1 MFDRIRISAQ
11 GRNQLIQIKR
21 KTGIETY
28 NVICRYALI
37 LSLAE
42 ESLPPKETISF
53 VGGLEI
59 EWRVFCG
66 NENELYENLL
76 IQRCKDDG
84 LETTNEN
91 LKEILTVHLQ
101 RGLAYLNA
109 NPTQIFNL
117 N

>member
-28 NVICRYALI
+28 NIICRYALV
-37 LSLAE
+37 LSLSE
-42 ESLPPKETISF
+42 KSLPPKETFSSS
-53 VGGLEI
+53 GGLEI

-76 IQRCKDDG
+76 VQRCKVDD
-84 LETTNEN
+84 LDPNYEN
-91 LKEILTVHLQ
+91 LKDLLLVHLH

-109 NPTQIFNL
+109 NPEQIFL
-117 N
+117 V

>member
-21 KTGIETY
+21 RTGIETY
-28 NVICRYALI
+28 NIICRYALV

-42 ESLPPKETISF
+42 VSLPPQESF
-53 VGGLEI
+53 SATGGLEI

-76 IQRCKDDG
+76 VQRCKTDG
-84 LETTNEN
+84 IPITHEN
-91 LKEILTVHLQ
+91 LKELLTLHIQ

-109 NPTQIFNL
+109 NPDQIFL
-117 N
+117 I